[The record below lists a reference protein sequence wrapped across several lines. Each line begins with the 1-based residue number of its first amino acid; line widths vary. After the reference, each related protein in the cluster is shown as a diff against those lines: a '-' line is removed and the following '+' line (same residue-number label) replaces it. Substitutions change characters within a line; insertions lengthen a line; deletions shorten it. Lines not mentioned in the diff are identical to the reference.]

1 MRLRGRAKEVNGG
14 TRRSLVGRL
23 GAPPAPAVTVHLL
36 GTGASVSDVDRTTTM
51 LAFECDGRFFLV
63 DCGADATREMVRAGL
78 DPTEVAAIVLTHE
91 HPDHISGFAL
101 LIEKL
106 WLLGRRAPLPI
117 YGPESALRVAEACFA
132 AYTTDKWDG
141 LPERVYRPIPPELGA
156 PVFQDETFTVTAAPV
171 EHPVPTIGLRVEAGG
186 RTVAYSADT
195 ARHPNVVRLADGAD
209 VLIHEGTGRL
219 PGVHASAEEAAETA
233 REAGVSRLVLVHVP
247 PGVTDEGLTEA
258 REIFRATEW
267 GTDGQRVRV

>member
-1 MRLRGRAKEVNGG
+1 M
-14 TRRSLVGRL
+14 
-23 GAPPAPAVTVHLL
+23 TVHLL
-36 GTGASVSDVDRTTTM
+36 GTGASVSGVDRTTTM
-51 LAFECDGRFFLV
+51 LAFECEGRFFLV

-117 YGPESALRVAEACFA
+117 FGPESALRVAEACFGV
-132 AYTTDKWDG
+132 YTTDKWDG
-141 LPERVYRPIPPELGA
+141 LPERIYHPVPPELGA
-156 PVFQDETFTVTAAPV
+156 PVFRDETFTVTAAPV

-195 ARHPNVVRLADGAD
+195 AQHDNVARLAAGVD
-209 VLIHEGTGRL
+209 VLIHEGTGSL
-219 PGVHASAEEAAETA
+219 PGVHASPEEAAETA
-233 REAGVSRLVLVHVP
+233 RDAGVSRLVLVHVP
-247 PGVTDEGLTEA
+247 PGVTDEGLSEA
-258 REIFRATEW
+258 RAVFPETEW
-267 GTDGQRVRV
+267 GVDGQRIRV